1 MALPTVLAYK
11 GRAAALSLA
20 IVGVLATVLVLLAAG
35 RWYPDYLFWLD
46 GGLQGLRIVL
56 LVDLV
61 LGPVLALVF
70 FHPEKSR
77 GKLVFD
83 IVLITVLQVAA
94 MAWGGWMV
102 WSQRP
107 VAVIYGNHR
116 FVSVAPD
123 IMRRQG
129 ETAASL
135 TRFSDAAPPYIYRR
149 APANAREEKQQVLM
163 LVRYGFHPEAQ
174 AFLFTPLRKNLD
186 LVFES
191 QATLRDWLGREQ
203 SSAWQAW
210 VRGRAEVDP
219 ARYRFAFYEGRYG
232 SALLVFNPA
241 GDYLGYLDLDLDLG
255 RADGV
260 LPVFQKEAATPAAR
274 SGVADGVAAA
284 PAGKAAGG
292 EGAALQAVPA
302 GH

>member
-1 MALPTVLAYK
+1 MALPNVLVYK
-11 GRAAALSLA
+11 CRAAALSLA
-20 IVGVLATVLVLLAAG
+20 VFAVFATVLALLAT
-35 RWYPDYLFWLD
+35 RFWYPDYLFRLD

-83 IVLITVLQVAA
+83 IIVVTALQVGA
-94 MAWGGWMV
+94 MAWGGWTV

-107 VAVIYGNHR
+107 VAVVYGNQR

-135 TRFSDAAPPYIYRR
+135 ARFSDAKPPFVYRR
-149 APANAREEKQQVLM
+149 DPANAREKQQQAL
-163 LVRYGFHPEAQ
+163 LLLKYGFHPEAQ
-174 AFLFTPLRKNLD
+174 VFLFMPFRKNLD
-186 LVFES
+186 HVFEH
-191 QATLRDWLGREQ
+191 QAALRDWLRKEQ
-203 SSAWQAW
+203 APAWQAW
-210 VRGRAEVDP
+210 VRGRAEAGP

-232 SALLVFNPA
+232 FALLIFTPA
-241 GDYLGYLDLDLDLG
+241 GDYLGYLDLDL
-255 RADGV
+255 ADGV
-260 LPVFQKEAATPAAR
+260 LPVLNDKPAAPTTG
-274 SGVADGVAAA
+274 SG
-284 PAGKAAGG
+284 GG
-292 EGAALQAVPA
+292 
-302 GH
+302 